1 MIAHLPH
8 PNPTILQT
16 QTQSQSWSSSSFE
29 ALFATL
35 TVFMTDLLDRSDEDA
50 PAGPVMAMA
59 LTVVTVVVGLL
70 VFLGVA
76 RGLGLGMKR
85 GAGLRVLGL

>member
-8 PNPTILQT
+8 PHPTILQT
-16 QTQSQSWSSSSFE
+16 QPQSQSWSGNFE

-76 RGLGLGMKR
+76 RGLGMGMKR